1 MCSSLQSDACQFTLD
16 PNTAH
21 RQLCLSEGNRRVTWS
36 REPQQYPDH
45 PERFNHWQQVLCR
58 EGLSGTRCYWEM
70 EWRGIDI
77 DIGVTYKGLSRKGE
91 GDDCRL
97 GLNDQSWSL
106 CCSGSSC
113 SFWHNKEKTA
123 VAAPPSSRIG
133 VYVDHRAGTLSF
145 YSVSGDTATLLHRVQ
160 ASFTEPLYPGVGFGP
175 HVWFVFN
182 FVVHSVSLCEL

>member
-1 MCSSLQSDACQFTLD
+1 ACRLTLD

-21 RQLCLSEGNRRVTWS
+21 RHLCLSEGNRRVMRKT
-36 REPQQYPDH
+36 QQCSHPPH
-45 PERFNHWQQVLCR
+45 PERFDSCPQVLCR
-58 EGLSGTRCYWEM
+58 EGLSGSRCYWEAQ
-70 EWRGIDI
+70 WSGGKAS
-77 DIGVTYKGLSRKGE
+77 IGVTYKGLSRKGE

-113 SFWHNKEKTA
+113 SFWHNGEKTA

-160 ASFTEPLYPGVGFGP
+160 ASFTEPLYPGFG
-175 HVWFVFN
+175 VWAFGS
-182 FVVHSVSLCEL
+182 SVAL